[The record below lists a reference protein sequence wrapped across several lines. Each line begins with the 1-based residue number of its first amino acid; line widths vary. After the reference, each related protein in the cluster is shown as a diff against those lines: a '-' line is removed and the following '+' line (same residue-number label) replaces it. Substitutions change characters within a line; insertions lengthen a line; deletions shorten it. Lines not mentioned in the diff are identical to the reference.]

1 MPGQGGDAQQQR
13 PQQQRQPGGDK
24 GKGKRTGSGSGLAE
38 AGTCCCVVRVAGQ
51 VTSTHLQNEYH
62 GTQVRQQCVTI
73 PLACY
78 PCLSCSKHHARC
90 MWAGCLDLTKL
101 CAGPSAVC
109 LSHTGFVRSR
119 QPSLI
124 RTGFARSRR
133 PSLIRTGFARSR
145 WPSLIRTACRVLL
158 NKTGAGHRYGTRQRT
173 RSPSHGHVYCLVAT
187 ITWPCVLPGCDH
199 PMAMCIA
206 WLRPS
211 HG

>member
-1 MPGQGGDAQQQR
+1 M
-13 PQQQRQPGGDK
+13 
-24 GKGKRTGSGSGLAE
+24 AE

-124 RTGFARSRR
+124 RTGFARSR
-133 PSLIRTGFARSR
+133 

-199 PMAMCIA
+199 PKGSNKNNNDNNQPLTPWQKDGLNIHYMQGWSLHPPHWQKGGLYIHYIRFSSCAVF
-206 WLRPS
+206 
-211 HG
+211 